1 MTPVRSCA
9 WLRALP
15 IKLAALSLS
24 LALLAP
30 EVLAEPW
37 RLQDQGLPDWLH
49 LSGQMRYR
57 VELMDNTFR
66 AVDPGRDQ
74 MTTSRILLAA
84 EARGER
90 WFAGAELQDSRAWW
104 NDDRTPLA
112 TDDVNAGEFLQ
123 AYLGARGESVM
134 AEGDELAVYAG
145 RMTLSMGNKR
155 VVARNVYR
163 NTINGFVGLR
173 LAWRSRHGE
182 RVQAF
187 YTSPTERLPDNTD
200 RRSLRDNDIENDEY
214 TWDRILWGIEF
225 SRFAVAGESLGDL
238 YLVGYKEDG
247 RPSQPVR
254 KRDHLT
260 LGGRLYKEEGPW
272 QWEVEAAWQWGDSRA
287 TPLPTDTN
295 DQDHGAGLFHA
306 ELTRAFEG
314 SRALRLFAKYT
325 FASGDGDF
333 RDDKS
338 ERFDTLFAAR
348 RRDFGLLGLYGP
360 FFYANLQSA
369 AVGFKSTLRPGL
381 KFESSYRPA
390 WLADKR
396 DVFFGTRVVDISGES
411 GDFLGHQFDARL
423 DWELVPG
430 QVFLMFGAAY
440 LNKGEFLKDAPTA
453 PDNGDTVY
461 GVSQVRF
468 FF

>member
-1 MTPVRSCA
+1 MY
-9 WLRALP
+9 
-15 IKLAALSLS
+15 
-24 LALLAP
+24 
-30 EVLAEPW
+30 
-37 RLQDQGLPDWLH
+37 LQDQGLPDWLR
-49 LSGQMRYR
+49 LSGEMRYR
-57 VELMDNTFR
+57 VEVMDNTFR
-66 AVDPGRDQ
+66 AIDPGRDQ
-74 MTTSRILLAA
+74 MTSSRFLLAA
-84 EARGER
+84 EARGEH
-90 WFAGAELQDSRAWW
+90 WFVGAEFQDSRAWW
-104 NDDRTPLA
+104 HDDRTPLG

-123 AYLGARGESVM
+123 AYLGARGESVL

-145 RMTLSMGNKR
+145 RMTLNMGNKR
-155 VVARNVYR
+155 IVARNVYR
-163 NTINGFVGLR
+163 NSINSIAGLR
-173 LAWRSRHGE
+173 VAWKSDVGE
-182 RVQAF
+182 TVQAF
-187 YTSPTERLPDNTD
+187 YTMPMERLPDNTD
-200 RRSLRDNDIENDEY
+200 RKALRDNDIENDES
-214 TWDRILWGIEF
+214 TRDRVLWGVELY
-225 SRFAVAGESLGDL
+225 RFAMSEESHWDL
-238 YLVGYKEDG
+238 YLVGFREDD
-247 RPSQPVR
+247 RPSLPAR
-254 KRDHLT
+254 KREHLT
-260 LGGRLYKEEGPW
+260 LGARLYDEQGPW
-272 QWEVEAAWQWGDSRA
+272 QWELEAAWQWGDARA

-314 SRALRLFAKYT
+314 PHALRLFARYVY
-325 FASGDGDF
+325 ASGDSDF

-360 FFYANLQSA
+360 FFYSNISSP
-369 AVGFKSTLRPGL
+369 AVGLKTMLRPGL
-381 KFESSYRPA
+381 KFETSYRPA
-390 WLADKR
+390 WLAEKR
-396 DVFFGTRVVDISGES
+396 DVFFGTKVVDVSGES